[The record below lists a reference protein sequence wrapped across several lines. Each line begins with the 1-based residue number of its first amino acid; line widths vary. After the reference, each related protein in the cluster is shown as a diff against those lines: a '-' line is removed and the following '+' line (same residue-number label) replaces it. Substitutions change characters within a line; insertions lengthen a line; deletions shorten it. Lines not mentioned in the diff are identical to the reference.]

1 MMTTPARMKA
11 RGKPKTPNAMMIGG
25 IEISL
30 KYNTRTAARDNA
42 ERTASVIAVREMT
55 VKVIDEALTAINDTA
70 LLMQPP

>member
-1 MMTTPARMKA
+1 M
-11 RGKPKTPNAMMIGG
+11 
-25 IEISL
+25 
-30 KYNTRTAARDNA
+30 RDNA